1 MEQSGRKTSCGSVE
15 VEMMVHFC
23 RSISGKEAIVA
34 KRKKITGL
42 LPSCPG
48 ASHLTCP
55 RLRLLTYKMNVK
67 ISTLEEEINKRK

>member
-34 KRKKITGL
+34 KRKD
-42 LPSCPG
+42 
-48 ASHLTCP
+48 H
-55 RLRLLTYKMNVK
+55 RLRYLVSWGKPFNLSKTQ
-67 ISTLEEEINKRK
+67 TPDL

>member
-42 LPSCPG
+42 LPSFLG
-48 ASHLTCP
+48 QA
-55 RLRLLTYKMNVK
+55 
-67 ISTLEEEINKRK
+67 I